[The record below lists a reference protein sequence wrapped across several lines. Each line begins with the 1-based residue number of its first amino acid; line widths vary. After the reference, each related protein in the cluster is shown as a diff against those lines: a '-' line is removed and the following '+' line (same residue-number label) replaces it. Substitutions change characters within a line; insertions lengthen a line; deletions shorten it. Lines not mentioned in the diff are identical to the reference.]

1 MITLKKESNI
11 NPSATNK
18 RYMFAFTLL
27 VWAAAGVFAQSG
39 DGFSPFVSEIRVET
53 RNNLIRLTWTDSRDV
68 RGPVYIFRSA
78 RPFNGVIPNS
88 KPVELAYGAQSF
100 IDETDG
106 LESIHYFIAASDTSG
121 RRFDIFIP
129 QANTT
134 TVFAAQGE
142 EAPPAA
148 EIAPEPET
156 SGLWAQV
163 DGEQVI
169 ITYRLVDTAE
179 APKNAVLY
187 RSVHPIR
194 QPQDLLNAVVVQ
206 SGISFPFV
214 DYPVPGLSWYYAIIA
229 EDDLTGGRMNIYPG
243 RNATTQAAAISGGV
257 SPVQAIRSM
266 PLPAMT
272 VYNAVPGGDSWWD
285 IPNRLPLSPETQKA
299 LENVQI
305 TRPNPL
311 PPKNARVFR
320 RDLETPAGGEE
331 SALMRIVQGSFSK
344 RDWET
349 AREELLNYL
358 ALPHSGDTES
368 RARFYLG
375 QTWYFAGKYREALIE
390 FLFVQSQHPT
400 EANEWIEA
408 TLGALVQ

>member
-1 MITLKKESNI
+1 MH
-11 NPSATNK
+11 K
-18 RYMFAFTLL
+18 RYIFAFAFLM
-27 VWAAAGVFAQSG
+27 WAAAGVFAQSG
-39 DGFSPFVSEIRVET
+39 DGFSPFVSEIRAEI

-100 IDETDG
+100 TDETDG
-106 LESIHYFIAASDTSG
+106 LESIHYFIAASDISG

-134 TVFAAQGE
+134 AVFAAPGE
-142 EAPPAA
+142 ETPPSD
-148 EIAPEPET
+148 EITPEPEIA
-156 SGLWAQV
+156 GLWAQA
-163 DGEQVI
+163 DGERVV
-169 ITYRLVDTAE
+169 ITYHLGETAE

-214 DYPVPGLSWYYAIIA
+214 DYPVPGLSWYYAIIS
-229 EDDLTGGRMNIYPG
+229 EDELTGGRMDIYPG

-257 SPVQAIRSM
+257 SQTRVLRSM

-272 VYNAVPGGDSWWD
+272 VYNAVPGGDSLWG

-311 PPKNARVFR
+311 PPKNARVFK

-331 SALMRIVQGSFSK
+331 SALMGIVQGSFSK

-349 AREELLNYL
+349 ARGELLNYL
-358 ALPHSGDTES
+358 SLPHSGDIES

-375 QTWYFAGKYREALIE
+375 QTWYLTGKYREALIE
-390 FLFVQSQHPT
+390 FLFVQSQYPA
-400 EANEWIEA
+400 EAHEWIEA
-408 TLGALVQ
+408 TLSALVQ